1 MNVDV
6 LLFLYD
12 FHIWR
17 SCMITQPK
25 KEKILHDA
33 MIWHRFNHFII
44 CLKEGFGIA
53 TTKLTWFSNLYG
65 QEYVIVLVKN
75 GKRKEDA
82 RNELRVF
89 LDGDT
94 DSFVSW

>member
-1 MNVDV
+1 MMLWFDIDLTTSSSV
-6 LLFLYD
+6 
-12 FHIWR
+12 W
-17 SCMITQPK
+17 
-25 KEKILHDA
+25 
-33 MIWHRFNHFII
+33 
-44 CLKEGFGIA
+44 KEGFGIA